1 MDPLVRDPVDYFL
14 VAAGAGY
21 NTNRFKFDAAVQ
33 YRKGTF
39 RVSDVYSPATAATF
53 GRDGTGLASA
63 DEWRIKVSA
72 IYRLADTDSLWGS
85 IRKIF
90 G

>member
-1 MDPLVRDPVDYFL
+1 M
-14 VAAGAGY
+14 
-21 NTNRFKFDAAVQ
+21 
-33 YRKGTF
+33 
-39 RVSDVYSPATAATF
+39 
-53 GRDGTGLASA
+53 GLASA

-72 IYRLADTDSLWGS
+72 IYRLADTDALWGS

>member
-1 MDPLVRDPVDYFL
+1 MDSVTRDPVDYVL
-14 VAAGAGY
+14 VAVGGGY

-33 YRKGTF
+33 YRTGTF
-39 RVSDVYSPATAATF
+39 RVSDVYSPATATTF
-53 GRDGTGLASA
+53 GRDGTGLASP

-85 IRKIF
+85 LRKIF